1 MKILMVAP
9 QPFFT
14 ERGTPINIRLMCQ
27 VLGRAGHQIDLLTFP
42 TGKDVPLDNV
52 NVIRIPNVLSTKK
65 IPIGPSF
72 VKLVFDV
79 VLFFYATFLCIA
91 HRYDV
96 IHGIEEGGFI
106 AVFLGN
112 IGRIY
117 SIYDMDSSIAE
128 QLQYSRFI
136 RSPAILKAARMLET
150 SALRNASLIITVCSA
165 LTETA
170 RSITT
175 THIVQIEDIPLQGL
189 KRADKNDVQ
198 EFIITFG
205 LNYKKRVIYTGNL
218 EAYQGID
225 LLLDSWAYL
234 TQHCNIHR
242 TATLVMV
249 GGDQKGIKKY
259 ADMAAEKKI
268 AGSIAWI
275 GHRPSREM
283 AIWMA
288 MADVLVSPRRK
299 GENTP
304 LKLYSY
310 MASLRPIVATDIKSH
325 SQVLDDSVAFL
336 AKPDPRSLG
345 QAIHQSLT
353 DPALSTTKSQNAMTL
368 SKRKYSYPM
377 FRKKLLSSYEELNTL
392 KS

>member
-1 MKILMVAP
+1 
-9 QPFFT
+9 
-14 ERGTPINIRLMCQ
+14 MCQ